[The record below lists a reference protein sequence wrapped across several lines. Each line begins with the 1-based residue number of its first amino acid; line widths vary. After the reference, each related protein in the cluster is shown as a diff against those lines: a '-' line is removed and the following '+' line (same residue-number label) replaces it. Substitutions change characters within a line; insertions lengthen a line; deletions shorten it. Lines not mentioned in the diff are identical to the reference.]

1 MNQIVRKPSVLVY
14 ETQKFQSLAEVFSGL
29 GSSCDYVHVQQDFL
43 SKLASASY
51 SGVCIVATCNDIAN
65 LKNIF
70 LELESKSLLEGL
82 RSVLM
87 LVRSP
92 GHDQFFV
99 NSKVPWL
106 VQFQFSFLRDIIEI
120 DAVPPP
126 VERDFATRRIAFAT
140 QFDSRNPFG
149 QKFSM
154 LSRWKANAEVSVPAR
169 LSWFNETQNILGI
182 ECGARIAKET
192 SVRVILQV
200 NGQAVT
206 MVGVVKDNMPGQ
218 LRFNFGNSLAIEL
231 LESSSSIIKKLIRNE
246 ISDQVIRR
254 NLRRAFLVTRS
265 VALRQK
271 LVRSFTKND
280 VDCRIPLVKRNIL
293 ADLPLLSPHFII
305 IEDRVLEEL
314 VDRDGE
320 QVYTSI
326 RNSAGA
332 RARIA
337 IVSDGKSGPVMTR
350 PGFDVISP
358 STGIEAALETW
369 VKEQNSSTENE
380 VSDKRTWFTHG
391 CRIGRATA
399 VVEEKT
405 HQLSTDGVVIR
416 GHNHYRMWANVEVA
430 IPGTGIQFVG
440 KTVAG
445 ALACDSFRSQ
455 TAASIHENP
464 NLVFISLLT
473 RSNELSDE
481 VVRHLR
487 AQLSNL
493 VFASSLPD
501 GGVRNLELP
510 RETRLAHSDFQGPL
524 IPIAPE
530 QSFLDKLFE
539 TTEEFYK
546 KIKKIILLINFK
558 KLGIIV
564 AALIIAALMLR
575 FLSEYRGNEGKI
587 YSDSFRALFESR
599 SK

>member
-29 GSSCDYVHVQQDFL
+29 GSSCDYVHSQQDFL
-43 SKLASASY
+43 SKLASANY
-51 SGVCIVATCNDIAN
+51 SGVCIVATCNDIVS
-65 LKNIF
+65 LKSIF
-70 LELESKSLLEGL
+70 QELETKSLMEGL

-92 GHDQFFV
+92 GHELFFA
-99 NSKVPWL
+99 NTKVPWL

-120 DAVPPP
+120 DAIPPP
-126 VERDFATRRIAFAT
+126 IERDFATRRIAFAT

-182 ECGARIAKET
+182 ECGARVAKET
-192 SVRVILQV
+192 SIRVILQV

-206 MVGVVKDNMPGQ
+206 IVGMVKENMPGQ

-231 LESSSSIIKKLIRNE
+231 LEASSSTIKKLIRNE
-246 ISDQVIRR
+246 VSDQVIRR
-254 NLRRAFLVTRS
+254 NLRRAFIVTRS

-271 LVRSFTKND
+271 LVRSFSKND

-314 VDRDGE
+314 IERDGE

-326 RNSAGA
+326 RHSAGP
-332 RARIA
+332 RTRIA
-337 IVSDGKSGPVMTR
+337 IVSDNKSGPIVTR
-350 PGFDVISP
+350 PGFDVISAN
-358 STGIEAALETW
+358 TTIEAALETW

-405 HQLSTDGVVIR
+405 HQLSTDGIVLR
-416 GHNHYRMWANVEVA
+416 GQNQYRMWANVEVA
-430 IPGTGIQFVG
+430 IPGTGIQFIG

-455 TAASIHENP
+455 SAASIHENA

-487 AQLSNL
+487 AHLGNMTLAPSLADGTTVNIQTIPEVHPNLATLQL
-493 VFASSLPD
+493 
-501 GGVRNLELP
+501 
-510 RETRLAHSDFQGPL
+510 
-524 IPIAPE
+524 PIAPATPQPRFIDTLLE
-530 QSFLDKLFE
+530 AI
-539 TTEEFYK
+539 EEIYK
-546 KIKKIILLINFK
+546 KIKAVILLINFK
-558 KLGIIV
+558 KLGIVV
-564 AALIIAALMLR
+564 AALIIAALMLM
-575 FLSEYRGNEGKI
+575 FFSQYRGNEGKI

-599 SK
+599 GR